1 MGFFFWLIQKI
12 KCLFTKELLMTIE
25 ETTIEATTYTLISVK
40 PPTQE
45 DPMECLESFV
55 EVTLTV

>member
-12 KCLFTKELLMTIE
+12 KGLFTKELLTTIE

-40 PPTQE
+40 PPIQE
-45 DPMECLESFV
+45 DPMECLENLVDVS
-55 EVTLTV
+55 LTV